1 MLQLRDSLSDYLRCG
16 IGDGRTASFWFDYWT
31 DIGPLFSLFG
41 STDPRQLRIPL
52 NASVADAV
60 QNGHWYLPPARS
72 DFAETLQIILSTLT
86 PPTDNNGKDIFLWRR
101 GPTGGFTN
109 KFSSKITWEL
119 LSVPSPEVTWHSTVW
134 FKEEVPRCT
143 FITWLAMLERLPTR
157 DRLIPWGLT
166 VPNCCVLCNGGVE
179 SHSHLFFECR
189 LLLVCGC
196 IFVAGL

>member
-31 DIGPLFSLFG
+31 DLGPLFSLFG

-101 GPTGGFTN
+101 GPTSGFTN

-119 LSVPSPEVTWHSTVW
+119 LSVLSPEVTWHSTVW
-134 FKEEVPRCT
+134 FKDKFRDVPSS
-143 FITWLAMLERLPTR
+143 L
-157 DRLIPWGLT
+157 G
-166 VPNCCVLCNGGVE
+166 
-179 SHSHLFFECR
+179 
-189 LLLVCGC
+189 
-196 IFVAGL
+196 